1 MNRRNAAF
9 ILDHNPRALYPLVDD
24 KMRMRDLC
32 VQLGVPTPAID
43 VTVSPRDRW
52 ELKTALPEIAVIGGV
67 AVSASR
73 ATRATVFDFGPVT
86 GRARLTLNDDS
97 GVAHNVN
104 VRFSNSRA
112 DLQAIE
118 GSVEPFV
125 FAARERT
132 VIDPEK
138 REFRYVMVYGS
149 EATVDVLR

>member
-1 MNRRNAAF
+1 M
-9 ILDHNPRALYPLVDD
+9 
-24 KMRMRDLC
+24 
-32 VQLGVPTPAID
+32 
-43 VTVSPRDRW
+43 
-52 ELKTALPEIAVIGGV
+52 
-67 AVSASR
+67 
-73 ATRATVFDFGPVT
+73 
-86 GRARLTLNDDS
+86 
-97 GVAHNVN
+97 N